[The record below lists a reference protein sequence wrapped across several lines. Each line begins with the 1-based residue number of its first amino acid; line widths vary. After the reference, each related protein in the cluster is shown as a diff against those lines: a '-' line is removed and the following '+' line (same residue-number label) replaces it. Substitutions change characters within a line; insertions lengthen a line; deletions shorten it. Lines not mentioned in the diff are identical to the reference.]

1 MTDLDLARIPEAEQA
16 NRVIKDWIR
25 HFFWNARFA
34 DIGRLNFLTVL
45 AEMAT
50 LAFQL
55 AKDDAQ
61 LYFSESPC
69 IASELPPHDYLLE
82 GNYHVVNDLLQ
93 FLGGNNASALSAGVY
108 FVKSVLLT
116 TKTTGRH
123 AV

>member
-61 LYFSESPC
+61 LYFSASPC
-69 IASELPPHDYLLE
+69 ITSEPHPQDYLLE
-82 GNYHVVNDLLQ
+82 DDYYVVNHLLQ
-93 FLGGNNASALSAGVY
+93 FLGGNDTDALSAGVL
-108 FVKSVLLT
+108 FVK
-116 TKTTGRH
+116 
-123 AV
+123 